1 MMPQLKETTLWT
13 CGADDDGGGGRRR
26 VLGGVLE

>member
-13 CGADDDGGGGRRR
+13 CGVDDGGGGRRR